1 MAELEL
7 QQIVC
12 PSCRQVISSFNP
24 FAAEVE
30 CPYCHTKSLN
40 PLVSAKKIP
49 YPERI
54 IPFRT
59 TENDFEQALIAAL
72 VARDYVPVDI
82 FNYIS
87 AGDVIKVYLPMYLY
101 EGRFNSSWSGQT
113 SYTVTG
119 TRYVG
124 GGRVMPTTERRY
136 VPQTGAA
143 QGNFSILCLA
153 YDGKDIPEELRVFSS
168 QFPYNAISSQEFDPS
183 LLELDSEDSPL
194 TIPLNTDAE
203 FIWNKFGDSYV
214 NRLAQAKAMEQTQG
228 KNVSGFSSSSS
239 YSLNGKGRFV
249 LAPFW
254 FVYYTYKKEQ
264 YYFIMDGLGESTSMT
279 APENQEERKYIMKK
293 TRQKSGSILWVLIP
307 AIVIWLVSDWKTGL
321 GSFVTFL
328 ILSFII
334 NSSLD
339 NKIKKRLAAS
349 REARRK
355 GAFALYEENLPDN
368 G

>member
-40 PLVSAKKIP
+40 PLISAKKIP

-54 IPFRT
+54 IPFKT
-59 TENDFEQALIAAL
+59 TENDFEQSLIAAL

-101 EGRFNSSWSGQT
+101 EGRFISSWSGRT
-113 SYTVTG
+113 SYTVSG
-119 TRYVG
+119 TRYI
-124 GGRVMPTTERRY
+124 GGRVIPTTEQRY

-143 QGNFSILCLA
+143 QGNFALLCLA
-153 YDGKDIPEELRVFSS
+153 YDGEDIPEELRVFSS
-168 QFPYNAISSQEFDPS
+168 QFPYNAVNSQEFDPS

-214 NRLAQAKAMEQTQG
+214 NRLAQEKAIEQTRG

-239 YSLNGKGRFV
+239 YSLSGKGRLV

-264 YYFIMDGLGESTSMT
+264 YYFIMDGLGERTSMT
-279 APENQEERKYIMKK
+279 APVDPKETAYVKK
-293 TRQKSGSILWVLIP
+293 KKDAILPFYALPLIP
-307 AIVIWLVSDWKTGL
+307 AIVLWIAFG
-321 GSFVTFL
+321 FL
-328 ILSFII
+328 YFLLTLSLLEII
-334 NSSLD
+334 V
-339 NKIKKRLAAS
+339 KIIDFSRNDHIKAHLAAS